1 MDKEDVGYI
10 CCCLVTQ
17 SYQMFCSPMDHS
29 PPAFTVHGIFQ
40 AKILEWVGISFSRGS
55 SRPRDLLHCRWILYC
70 WGTKEACGIYIHVR
84 LFATSWT
91 VAHKAPLSMGFPR
104 VAIFYSRG
112 PSWPRD
118 QTHVSCVSWIAG
130 SFFTCRAYKKNE
142 FLPFATIRM
151 DLESVM
157 LSEINQWKIL
167 CYQSCVESK
176 IELRE
181 CIWQKRNRLIESKL
195 VLISG
200 EKGRGRNKIGGK
212 MHRDKLL
219 CEK

>member
-1 MDKEDVGYI
+1 MLLFGHSVISDVLQPHGPQPTSLHCPWDFPGKNTGVGWHFLLQRI
-10 CCCLVTQ
+10 IPTQ
-17 SYQMFCSPMDHS
+17 GLNPH
-29 PPAFTVHGIFQ
+29 
-40 AKILEWVGISFSRGS
+40 
-55 SRPRDLLHCRWILYC
+55 LLHCRWILYC

-84 LFATSWT
+84 LFATAWT

-118 QTHVSCVSWIAG
+118 QTHVSWIAG

-142 FLPFATIRM
+142 FLPFATIWM

-176 IELRE
+176 TELRE
-181 CIWQKRNRLIESKL
+181 CIWQKRNRLTESKL

-200 EKGRGRNKIGGK
+200 ERGRGRNKIEGK